1 MIIQKSL
8 SRQIEFLHWLYYMMI
23 YLNKLTKI
31 RLDIEIII
39 RIYNI
44 LNINININYTTKMK
58 INFTNVINNN
68 RYGNL

>member
-8 SRQIEFLHWLYYMMI
+8 SRQIEFLQWLYYMMI